1 MPSGSA
7 RARAAPTGPE
17 SQAADRAA
25 AAPPRRRLL
34 RLAPALAGL
43 GLFAGCGFQLRQP
56 VVLPF
61 RRLALSGFS
70 PEMERALRIAAGPAV
85 EWVAAAAQAE
95 VLLVALAGTREKIV
109 ASYTP
114 TRRVSEFQLRSRL
127 RYRAQTPAGRLL
139 LPDAELLLTR
149 ELSYSET
156 YALGKEQE
164 EARLYADMEA
174 DIALQVLRRLA
185 TARP

>member
-7 RARAAPTGPE
+7 RAGATPTGPE

-25 AAPPRRRLL
+25 AALPRRRLL
-34 RLAPALAGL
+34 RLAPGLAGL
-43 GLFAGCGFQLRQP
+43 VVFAGCGFQLRQP

-61 RRLALSGFS
+61 RRLALGGFR
-70 PEMERALRIAAGPAV
+70 PEMERALRVAAGPAV
-85 EWVAAAAQAE
+85 EWVAAPAQAE

>member
-7 RARAAPTGPE
+7 RAGAAPTAPE
-17 SQAADRAA
+17 SQATDRAA

-43 GLFAGCGFQLRQP
+43 GLFAGCGFQLRRP

-70 PEMERALRIAAGPAV
+70 PDMERALRVAAGPAI
-85 EWVAAAAQAE
+85 EWMAAPAQAE
-95 VLLVALAGTREKIV
+95 VQLVALTSTREKSV
-109 ASYTP
+109 ASYTA
-114 TRRVSEFQLRSRL
+114 TRRVSELQLRARL
-127 RYRAQTPAGRLL
+127 RYRVQTPAGRLL
-139 LPDAELLLTR
+139 LPDTELLLTR

-156 YALGKEQE
+156 YALGKEHE

-185 TARP
+185 SARP